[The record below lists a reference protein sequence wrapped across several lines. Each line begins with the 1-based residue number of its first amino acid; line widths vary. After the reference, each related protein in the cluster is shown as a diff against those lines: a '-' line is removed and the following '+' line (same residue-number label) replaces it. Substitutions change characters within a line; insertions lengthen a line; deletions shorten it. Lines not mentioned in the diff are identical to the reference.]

1 MIILGIYNIKGG
13 VGKTATSVNL
23 AYLAAQRGNRT
34 LVWDL
39 DPQGAS
45 TFYFRVK
52 PKVKG
57 GSRGLIEGKREI
69 HESLKETDFLNL
81 DLLPADFSYR
91 AMDLVLDDAKKP
103 TRQFERLLEP
113 MGEDYDL
120 VFLDCPPGITLV
132 SEAVFRAADALIVP
146 TIPTTLS
153 ERTLVELIDFIGE
166 QPKLGGLRVMP
177 FFSMVD
183 RRKRLH
189 QDLVASLPGRFP
201 QILNQSI
208 PYASEVERMGIHR
221 MPLMAFSPRSQVASA
236 YESLWEEIS
245 GRLGL

>member
-13 VGKTATSVNL
+13 VGKTDTSVNL

-189 QDLVASLPGRFP
+189 QDLVESLPGRFP

>member
-1 MIILGIYNIKGG
+1 VIILGIYNIKGG